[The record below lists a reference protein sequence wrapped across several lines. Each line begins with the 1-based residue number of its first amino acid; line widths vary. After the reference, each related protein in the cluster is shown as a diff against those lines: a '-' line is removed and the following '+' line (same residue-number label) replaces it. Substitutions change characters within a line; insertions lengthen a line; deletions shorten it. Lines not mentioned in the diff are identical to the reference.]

1 MTKIVGIRF
10 RTAGKIYYFDPLD
23 FELETA
29 MHVIV
34 ETARGIEMGTVLI
47 PPKEVEDDKV
57 IQPLKPVIR
66 VATDE
71 DEKNVER
78 NREREKEAF
87 KICKEKII
95 RHGLEMKLVDAE
107 YTFDN
112 NKLLFYFTADGRI
125 DFRELVKDLAAV
137 FRTRIELRQIGVRD
151 ETKMMGGL
159 GICGREL
166 CCKSYLSDFVPVS
179 IKMAKEQNLSLNPTK
194 ISGVCGRL
202 MCCLK
207 NEQETYEYLNS
218 RMPNVGDIVVS
229 RDGTRGEVK
238 SLNVLRQYVKVLVEN
253 GDEKEMREFAV
264 DDLKFTPG
272 RRKDVKVT
280 AEELKE
286 LEGLE
291 DNDETAEEK
300 PKPRNRGNNQNRNRQ
315 RNNGDD
321 KRDNAN
327 AVRENNQ
334 QFEQKSS
341 DMERADDNRPN
352 DNRPND
358 NRSNDSRANDSR
370 SNDSRSNDNRNH
382 YNKNRRSRYKGKR
395 NDNGNRNTNRQQ
407 SDTQ

>member
-10 RTAGKIYYFDPLD
+10 RSAGKIYYFDPVD

-57 IQPLKPVIR
+57 VQPLKPVIR
-66 VATDE
+66 IATDE
-71 DEKNVER
+71 DEKNVEK
-78 NREREKEAF
+78 NKDREREAF

-95 RHGLEMKLVDAE
+95 KHGLEMKLVDAE

-151 ETKMMGGL
+151 ETKLMGGL

-229 RDGTRGEVK
+229 KEGISGEVK

-253 GDEKEMREFAV
+253 GDEKEIREFSV
-264 DDLKFTPG
+264 DDIKFTPS
-272 RRKDVKVT
+272 RKKDVKLT

-291 DNDETAEEK
+291 DSDEIVEEK
-300 PKPRNRGNNQNRNRQ
+300 QKAKNRNPQNKNNPNRNNSNRQKESEPNQNN
-315 RNNGDD
+315 NVNGDGNREGNRD
-321 KRDNAN
+321 KKFDG
-327 AVRENNQ
+327 
-334 QFEQKSS
+334 
-341 DMERADDNRPN
+341 
-352 DNRPND
+352 
-358 NRSNDSRANDSR
+358 
-370 SNDSRSNDNRNH
+370 NRNH
-382 YNKNRRSRYKGKR
+382 HNKNRRNRNRGKR
-395 NDNGNRNTNRQQ
+395 NDNGNNSRQQ

>member
-1 MTKIVGIRF
+1 
-10 RTAGKIYYFDPLD
+10 
-23 FELETA
+23 
-29 MHVIV
+29 
-34 ETARGIEMGTVLI
+34 
-47 PPKEVEDDKV
+47 
-57 IQPLKPVIR
+57 
-66 VATDE
+66 
-71 DEKNVER
+71 
-78 NREREKEAF
+78 
-87 KICKEKII
+87 
-95 RHGLEMKLVDAE
+95 
-107 YTFDN
+107 
-112 NKLLFYFTADGRI
+112 
-125 DFRELVKDLAAV
+125 
-137 FRTRIELRQIGVRD
+137 
-151 ETKMMGGL
+151 
-159 GICGREL
+159 
-166 CCKSYLSDFVPVS
+166 
-179 IKMAKEQNLSLNPTK
+179 
-194 ISGVCGRL
+194 

-291 DNDETAEEK
+291 DNDEVAEEK
-300 PKPRNRGNNQNRNRQ
+300 PKPRNRGNNQNKNRQ
-315 RNNGDD
+315 RNNGDDTFRNSSRRSNENRDYDRKDYEKKEYD

-341 DMERADDNRPN
+341 DMERTDDNKP
-352 DNRPND
+352 
-358 NRSNDSRANDSR
+358 
-370 SNDSRSNDNRNH
+370 NDNRNH

>member
-291 DNDETAEEK
+291 DNDEAVEEK

-352 DNRPND
+352 DNRSND
-358 NRSNDSRANDSR
+358 NRSNDNRQ
-370 SNDSRSNDNRNH
+370 NDNRNH